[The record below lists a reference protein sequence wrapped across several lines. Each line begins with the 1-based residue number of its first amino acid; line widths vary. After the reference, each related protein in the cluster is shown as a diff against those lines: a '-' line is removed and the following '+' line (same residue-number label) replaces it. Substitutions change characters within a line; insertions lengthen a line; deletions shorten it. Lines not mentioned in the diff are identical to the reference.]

1 MLGPSEAQEVEQWEA
16 SASAM
21 LRRLDVVLLTLQGVA
36 VERDPRQETGG
47 MTPHATILGIV
58 TPQHITTHTWN
69 KFKQTLFK
77 SE

>member
-36 VERDPRQETGG
+36 VERDPAKRLE
-47 MTPHATILGIV
+47 V
-58 TPQHITTHTWN
+58 
-69 KFKQTLFK
+69 
-77 SE
+77 